1 MSFLMAKTDAEIS
14 ARTSE
19 TQWVPIIFNDHNIQA
34 AEGSNNN
41 SVPRK
46 QDNNMII
53 VENVRA
59 VQEIRENGRSFFSK
73 APVLLEPTG
82 PVSYMPIQTRNR
94 HVQGNTNNQLAIL
107 HTEITNPGTQTEGQ
121 SSQMAKNEGTGGIPK
136 KRLRLE
142 GGLEDRE
149 GRGGGIAVMWKNS
162 LKCQIMNY
170 SLNHVDI
177 EVIDDSR
184 GMWRLTGFYGFPE
197 GGRRRESWNFLRHL
211 ASTSQLPWCIIGDFN
226 DILSSDEKKG
236 RTDRPD
242 WLINGFRDAVVDAGL
257 IDIEL
262 VGYPFTWFKSLGTER
277 AVEEKLDRAMAN
289 IEWCNLFTHAAL
301 ECLTTTASDHYPLH
315 LSWVQ
320 RDTDNRPPKKFKFEN
335 SWLLEPNFKQF
346 MHQTWNSA
354 EGPLVTQKLNNCAT
368 SLTKWSAANCQKTR
382 KEIEKYRRKL
392 EVTPLYASVR
402 DDKLVWKLEQ
412 DGFYS
417 VRSAYKQCVND
428 AGYQDRHGV
437 AGQWNNIWHAK
448 IPPKVKN
455 LIWRIGRDVLP
466 TRKKLNSRGVQC
478 PMHCVVC
485 NDGDEDST
493 HVLFSCTRSIQCWQQ
508 AGLWAHISTGLG
520 ANNNIAEN
528 LFSIL
533 HRLNKDQQ
541 ELFCVLVWSIWKR
554 RNNKVWEDVTDS
566 DQTVVERAKHLITSW
581 RSAQQIRQSAHITQ
595 PSPQQTVWTK
605 PRHGRYKCNVDASF
619 SLDRNKVG
627 IGMCLRDDHGRFVA
641 ARTEWIE
648 PIVDVEIGEA
658 IGLLYALKWVE
669 GMQLYD
675 TDFEMDC
682 KKIVD
687 SLHSKRTYLS
697 DLGAILMDCRN
708 ILASNL
714 VNSDVK
720 FIRRQANEV
729 AHRLAGAATSLA
741 SFHNFITIPSSHSNN
756 DDYNTTRKIENG
768 DSQFE
773 ALVSELP
780 PLLSI
785 LTVTT
790 AFIEPPLLSVNF
802 DGFVCIAAAIMNR
815 TCILIRGRN
824 LISNFFNQ
832 NNKRNSQLF
841 IPRFEFHRS
850 KSLNLRFSL
859 TSFIP

>member
-1 MSFLMAKTDAEIS
+1 M
-14 ARTSE
+14 
-19 TQWVPIIFNDHNIQA
+19 Q
-34 AEGSNNN
+34 
-41 SVPRK
+41 
-46 QDNNMII
+46 
-53 VENVRA
+53 
-59 VQEIRENGRSFFSK
+59 
-73 APVLLEPTG
+73 
-82 PVSYMPIQTRNR
+82 
-94 HVQGNTNNQLAIL
+94 
-107 HTEITNPGTQTEGQ
+107 
-121 SSQMAKNEGTGGIPK
+121 
-136 KRLRLE
+136 
-142 GGLEDRE
+142 
-149 GRGGGIAVMWKNS
+149 
-162 LKCQIMNY
+162 
-170 SLNHVDI
+170 
-177 EVIDDSR
+177 
-184 GMWRLTGFYGFPE
+184 
-197 GGRRRESWNFLRHL
+197 
-211 ASTSQLPWCIIGDFN
+211 
-226 DILSSDEKKG
+226 
-236 RTDRPD
+236 
-242 WLINGFRDAVVDAGL
+242 
-257 IDIEL
+257 
-262 VGYPFTWFKSLGTER
+262 
-277 AVEEKLDRAMAN
+277 
-289 IEWCNLFTHAAL
+289 
-301 ECLTTTASDHYPLH
+301 
-315 LSWVQ
+315 
-320 RDTDNRPPKKFKFEN
+320 
-335 SWLLEPNFKQF
+335 
-346 MHQTWNSA
+346 
-354 EGPLVTQKLNNCAT
+354 
-368 SLTKWSAANCQKTR
+368 
-382 KEIEKYRRKL
+382 
-392 EVTPLYASVR
+392 TPLYVSVR

-533 HRLNKDQQ
+533 HWLNKDQQ

-741 SFHNFITIPSSHSNN
+741 SFHNFITIPSCI
-756 DDYNTTRKIENG
+756 YNIIIIE
-768 DSQFE
+768 
-773 ALVSELP
+773 
-780 PLLSI
+780 
-785 LTVTT
+785 
-790 AFIEPPLLSVNF
+790 
-802 DGFVCIAAAIMNR
+802 MR
-815 TCILIRGRN
+815 
-824 LISNFFNQ
+824 
-832 NNKRNSQLF
+832 
-841 IPRFEFHRS
+841 
-850 KSLNLRFSL
+850 
-859 TSFIP
+859 